1 MSDLEFEWDVAK
13 AEANLRKHGLSFQ
26 AATRVF
32 DDAFAL
38 VEHDLSVDYG
48 EDRYVATG
56 LANGVVIVVVYTER
70 EERIRLISARKANGR
85 EQRAYHQG

>member
-1 MSDLEFEWDVAK
+1 MGCGQGRGQSAQSRVE
-13 AEANLRKHGLSFQ
+13 LSG
-26 AATRVF
+26 RYSGVRRC
-32 DDAFAL
+32 FAL